1 MTSPLL
7 SWRGTINDPCQHY
20 WMKNP
25 HCPSVAA
32 QPGNWNSSLGL
43 AIEESAFI
51 SFTVGGGQCVLQSVA
66 EHTAKLTWCLFS
78 VAINHLSNFKNK
90 DHSFHKKK
98 PTLSKLQQPPPPSF
112 LFPRPLRRITPSWT
126 TVPPFIRPDSTK
138 RPVRIPRIVT
148 SSFYKPRGQE
158 KQIEPISGVE
168 ITLKTTTANVEM
180 YYLHPPNPIY
190 FMHILPSKLNTA
202 CSLFG
207 KSL

>member
-1 MTSPLL
+1 MPTLLDEKSPLSERRRPAWQL
-7 SWRGTINDPCQHY
+7 EFFIRSGNRGECVYQLY
-20 WMKNP
+20 
-25 HCPSVAA
+25 
-32 QPGNWNSSLGL
+32 GG
-43 AIEESAFI
+43 
-51 SFTVGGGQCVLQSVA
+51 GGGQCVLQSVA